1 MFVSS
6 FQLSPVLAA
15 VMSTVCIYCAES
27 DPAAVYST
35 VRRDDVTYG
44 QIIIKDKKKQSK
56 RRGEVQ
62 PLCFVSVPDLCGVT
76 ADPPQL
82 TVGLY
87 RESSLRGS
95 WS

>member
-15 VMSTVCIYCAES
+15 AMSTVCIYCAES

-44 QIIIKDKKKQSK
+44 RIIIKDKKKQSK
-56 RRGEVQ
+56 RRGEEQ
-62 PLCFVSVPDLCGVT
+62 PLCFVS
-76 ADPPQL
+76 ADPTQL